1 MKTPHRLVFFANPGA
16 REGRVLSRLRAVL
29 KKIPALAE
37 QSETI
42 CVRSGDEIR
51 SALRQIRS
59 DAIPVAVG
67 GDGTIN
73 MLVRALR
80 EENMSARPVGVLPL
94 GTGNAFAHAIG
105 VGKIPRTLAALA
117 SREVR
122 SLDLMAT
129 THPEAPIALVS
140 ISVGFE
146 SKFLWHYANWRKWTP
161 FGGGLLSFF
170 RTSVSTCRGITLA
183 CDDTPFVTPDEGIYN
198 AGLYNMPCYAFG
210 RTVFPDADPAD
221 GLAYALACSSMW
233 IYWKTLLQGYR
244 QNQPA
249 TTSSP
254 QARSWRKAYIETKH
268 PVQIDGEVVAGGA
281 FHVCIEPKALHVLV
295 APKPGF
301 TEDHRIHRESPKKT
315 KQYDT

>member
-1 MKTPHRLVFFANPGA
+1 MQTPHRLVFFANPGA
-16 REGRVLSRLRAVL
+16 REGRAISRLRAVL
-29 KKIPALAE
+29 KKSPAVAG
-37 QSETI
+37 QAETI
-42 CVRSGDEIR
+42 CVRSGDEIS

-59 DAIPVAVG
+59 NAIPVAVG

-80 EENMSARPVGVLPL
+80 EENMGTRPVAVLPF

-105 VGKIPRTLAALA
+105 VGKIPRALAALA
-117 SREVR
+117 SCEVR

-161 FGGGLLSFF
+161 VGGGLLSFF
-170 RTSVSTCRGITLA
+170 RTSASTCKGITLT
-183 CDDTPFVTPDEGIYN
+183 CDDTTLVTAEERIYN

-210 RTVFPDADPAD
+210 RTVFPDADPED
-221 GLAYALACSSMW
+221 GVAYALACSSTW

-244 QNQPA
+244 ENQPA
-249 TTSSP
+249 TALAP
-254 QARSWRKAYIETKH
+254 RARSWRSAYIETEH
-268 PVQIDGEVVAGGA
+268 PVQVDGEVIMGGA
-281 FHVCIEPKALHVLV
+281 FNVHIESKALNVLV
-295 APKPGF
+295 APK
-301 TEDHRIHRESPKKT
+301 HREIG
-315 KQYDT
+315 

>member
-1 MKTPHRLVFFANPGA
+1 LQRNKKYYLFFFMQAPHRLVFFANPGA
-16 REGRVLSRLRAVL
+16 REGRVISRLRAVL
-29 KKIPALAE
+29 KRMPGLAE
-37 QSETI
+37 QSETF
-42 CVRSGDEIR
+42 CVRSLDEIN

-80 EENMSARPVGVLPL
+80 AESMGARPLGVLPF

-105 VGKIPRTLAALA
+105 VGNIRRALAALA
-117 SREVR
+117 SREVH
-122 SLDLMAT
+122 SLDLMVT
-129 THPEAPIALVS
+129 THPEAPVALVS

-161 FGGGLLSFF
+161 LGGGLMSFIC
-170 RTSVSTCRGITLA
+170 TSASTCNGVTLT
-183 CDDTPFVTPDEGIYN
+183 CDDTPFVTPEERIYN
-198 AGLYNMPCYAFG
+198 ASLYNMPCYAFG

-221 GLAYALACSSMW
+221 GVAYALACSSNW

-249 TTSSP
+249 TASSP
-254 QARSWRKAYIETKH
+254 RARNWHNAYIETNH
-268 PVQIDGEVVAGGA
+268 PIQVDGEVVAGGA
-281 FHVCIEPKALHVLV
+281 FHVRIEPKALHVLV
-295 APKPGF
+295 QPSGRF
-301 TEDHRIHRESPKKT
+301 VF
-315 KQYDT
+315 

>member
-16 REGRVLSRLRAVL
+16 REGRVISRLRAVF
-29 KKIPALAE
+29 KKSPAVAE
-37 QSETI
+37 QAETI

-67 GDGTIN
+67 GDGTVN

-80 EENMSARPVGVLPL
+80 AENMGARAVGVLPF

-105 VGKIPRTLAALA
+105 VGEIPRALAALA

-122 SLDLMAT
+122 SLDLMVT

-146 SKFLWHYANWRKWTP
+146 SKFLWHYAKWRKWTP
-161 FGGGLLSFF
+161 LGAGLLSFL
-170 RTSVSTCRGITLA
+170 RTSSSICKGVTLT
-183 CDDTPFVTPDEGIYN
+183 CDDTSFVTPDERIYN

-210 RTVFPDADPAD
+210 KTVFPDADPED
-221 GLAYALACSSMW
+221 GVAYALTCPSTW
-233 IYWKTLLQGYR
+233 IYWKTLLQGFR
-244 QNQPA
+244 ENQPA
-249 TTSSP
+249 TALVP
-254 QARSWRKAYIETKH
+254 RARSWRNAYIETNH

-281 FHVCIEPKALHVLV
+281 FHVRIEPKALNVLV
-295 APKPGF
+295 
-301 TEDHRIHRESPKKT
+301 
-315 KQYDT
+315 